1 MAGKILTY
9 LNAKVRK
16 DLIYDKNFNSLIFLK
31 DIDECEYSS
40 AVCNHTNS
48 ICINTRG
55 SYQCVCNAGFSKGED
70 DSACYDNDECLI
82 TKDICENYIYTEC
95 INGPGTYDCK
105 CINGFSRNLNQT
117 CEGIFYFL

>member
-1 MAGKILTY
+1 M
-9 LNAKVRK
+9 
-16 DLIYDKNFNSLIFLK
+16 NSLIFLK
-31 DIDECEYSS
+31 DIDECEYLST
-40 AVCNHTNS
+40 VCNYTNS

-95 INGPGTYDCK
+95 INMPGSYDCK
-105 CINGFSRNLNQT
+105 CITGFSRNLNQT
-117 CEGIFYFL
+117 CEGIFLFL